1 MKKLL
6 LILVVCFPTCLFS
19 QKIESATNPWDDKI
33 FAEPVEVMPEFK
45 GGMPR
50 FYDLLKNIPYL
61 FLDEM
66 NGRQGEAIVLMVVEK
81 DGSVSNV
88 KVVHGISQQEDAVI
102 VKTIMRLQK
111 WKPGMHNGQP
121 VRVQFEIPI
130 SFRLVS
136 DL

>member
-6 LILVVCFPTCLFS
+6 LILTVCFPTCLFS
-19 QKIESATNPWDDKI
+19 QKIDSTANSGDDKI
-33 FAEPVEVMPEFK
+33 FAEPVDVMPEFK
-45 GGMPR
+45 GGMPG
-50 FYDLLKNIPYL
+50 FYDRLKNIPYL

-66 NGRQGEAIVLMVVEK
+66 NGRQGEAIVLLVVEK

-88 KVVHGISQQEDAVI
+88 RVIHGISQQEDDVI
-102 VKTIMRLQK
+102 KKRIMRLQK
-111 WKPGMHNGQP
+111 WKPGLHNGQP

>member
-6 LILVVCFPTCLFS
+6 LILVVCLPTCLFS
-19 QKIESATNPWDDKI
+19 QKIDSAAYAGDDKI

-45 GGMPR
+45 GGMPG
-50 FYDLLKNIPYL
+50 FYDRLKNIPYL
-61 FLDEM
+61 FWDEM
-66 NGRQGEAIVLMVVEK
+66 NRRHGEAIVLLVVEK

-88 KVVHGISQQEDAVI
+88 RVVHGISQQEDAVI
-102 VKTIMRLQK
+102 KKTIMRLQK

-130 SFRLVS
+130 SFRLVN